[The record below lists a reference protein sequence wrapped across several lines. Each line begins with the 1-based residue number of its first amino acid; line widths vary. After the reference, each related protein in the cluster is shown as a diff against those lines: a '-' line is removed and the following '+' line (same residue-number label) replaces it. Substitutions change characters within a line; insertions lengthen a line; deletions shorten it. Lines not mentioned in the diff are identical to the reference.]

1 MELESIEKVKK
12 ESIIRGLYAQKK
24 KHQEKITYWKG
35 IEKEVVSNLKKHT
48 DQLNA
53 IEDKLERL
61 NAREIFLTTH
71 FIERYHERV
80 GPATEKEI
88 KKHILTP
95 QFENMVRTLG
105 NGKYPFDQYTI
116 VVQDFKLLTI
126 TLPETRDRRHER
138 SKQYGNEKSSFK
150 KKTGKP

>member
-1 MELESIEKVKK
+1 MEIVSSENMKK
-12 ESIIRGLYAQKK
+12 ESIIKGLYAQKK
-24 KHQEKITYWKG
+24 KHEEKISYWKTV
-35 IEKEVVSNLKKHT
+35 EKEVVSNLKKHT

-80 GPATEKEI
+80 GPATEEEI
-88 KKHILTP
+88 KKRILTP

-105 NGKYPFDQYTI
+105 NGKYPFDQYSI

-138 SKQYGNEKSSFK
+138 SK
-150 KKTGKP
+150 

>member
-1 MELESIEKVKK
+1 MELESNEKVKK

-80 GPATEKEI
+80 GPATEQEI
-88 KKHILTP
+88 KKHVLTS
-95 QFENMVRTLG
+95 QFVNMIRTLG
-105 NGKYPFDQYTI
+105 NGKYPFGKYTI
-116 VVQDFKLLTI
+116 VVEDFKLVTI
-126 TLPETRDRRHER
+126 TLPETRDKKSQRVI
-138 SKQYGNEKSSFK
+138 QYGNEKSSFK
-150 KKTGKP
+150 KKARKP